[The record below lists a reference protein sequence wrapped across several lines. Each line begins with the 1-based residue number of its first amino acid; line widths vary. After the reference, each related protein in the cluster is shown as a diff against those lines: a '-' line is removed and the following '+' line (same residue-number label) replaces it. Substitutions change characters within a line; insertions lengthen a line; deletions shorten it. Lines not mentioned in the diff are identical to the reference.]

1 MVDWAFTQIQV
12 LAMHILRRIAST
24 TAILSCIF
32 LVFLYV
38 LGCFCVCFFVCLLS
52 LLLLFFFVVV
62 IVVVFFVVFRCL
74 GEEGCGAGVGCYF
87 HAFTVSS
94 IKAVHDL

>member
-1 MVDWAFTQIQV
+1 
-12 LAMHILRRIAST
+12 MHILRRIAST

-38 LGCFCVCFFVCLLS
+38 LGGVSECVFFVFL
-52 LLLLFFFVVV
+52 FVVV
-62 IVVVFFVVFRCL
+62 IVVVFLCCCYCFLLLFWGCFGGRGL
-74 GEEGCGAGVGCYF
+74 RGEGGVT
-87 HAFTVSS
+87 FTVSS

>member
-1 MVDWAFTQIQV
+1 
-12 LAMHILRRIAST
+12 MHILRRIAST

-38 LGCFCVCFFVCLLS
+38 FFWGGGGGVEFVFFCFCLLS

-62 IVVVFFVVFRCL
+62 TVFCCFWGVL
-74 GEEGCGAGVGCYF
+74 GEEGCGGRGVLLSRF
-87 HAFTVSS
+87 PLSKRFT
-94 IKAVHDL
+94 ICDL

>member
-1 MVDWAFTQIQV
+1 
-12 LAMHILRRIAST
+12 MHILRRIAST

-38 LGCFCVCFFVCLLS
+38 FFWGGGGVEFVFFCFCLLS

-62 IVVVFFVVFRCL
+62 TVFCCFWGVL
-74 GEEGCGAGVGCYF
+74 GEEGCGGRGVLLSRF
-87 HAFTVSS
+87 PLSKRFT
-94 IKAVHDL
+94 ICDL